1 MQFQNIIHY
10 KQSIIIHS
18 LITGVKEPKN
28 PPSPVLKKLIVPLR
42 MSIHITRKIRTWYM
56 KSNPV
61 TQLEGVS
68 SKKTRQMYGTVYQE
82 TLFLQET
89 HEEFKNEFYNF
100 RLSSYKEST
109 LNIAPIM
116 FKYTPFL

>member
-1 MQFQNIIHY
+1 
-10 KQSIIIHS
+10 
-18 LITGVKEPKN
+18 
-28 PPSPVLKKLIVPLR
+28 
-42 MSIHITRKIRTWYM
+42 M

-68 SKKTRQMYGTVYQE
+68 SKQTRQMYGTVYQE

-100 RLSSYKEST
+100 RRALIKKAHLT
-109 LNIAPIM
+109 LPQ
-116 FKYTPFL
+116 